1 MPGCAAHSRADELI
15 DRALVATQSA
25 PTGTARLNREIVAVE
40 TMLRVETARSFMV
53 DSLDRIADRIDE
65 VARRNGSDAARIL
78 ALFARWAKVNTSPL
92 STVADAAREA
102 QALAERSS
110 SPYVFVLGT
119 HIAASQH
126 WYEGRV
132 GEAVALFDRCI
143 DAAAAALD
151 DPEQRIPPGMP
162 GGFAALAFQAAGRDE
177 RANEALD
184 VFTRMLRDRLDDQ
197 YVHIDA
203 VYFPAFVAAMRGEVD
218 AVERMTRQ
226 IVDGTIRV
234 EQPHFSPACRVLH
247 GWAIAVQS
255 GDPAGAA
262 MARAA
267 MAEIDAGP
275 ASIGSPMFRTFVG
288 EAVLRAG
295 DAAGAIEVLRHADV
309 VDTVSGER
317 WFLPETLRLGAAA
330 EAARGAAADDVA
342 ALLARAVELAE
353 AQGSVLFAE
362 RARAQ
367 LAG

>member
-1 MPGCAAHSRADELI
+1 
-15 DRALVATQSA
+15 
-25 PTGTARLNREIVAVE
+25 
-40 TMLRVETARSFMV
+40 MLRVETARSFMV

-78 ALFARWAKVNTSPL
+78 GLFTRWAKINTSPL

-197 YVHIDA
+197 YVRVDA

-275 ASIGSPMFRTFVG
+275 AQHRV
-288 EAVLRAG
+288 
-295 DAAGAIEVLRHADV
+295 ADV
-309 VDTVSGER
+309 PHVRRRS
-317 WFLPETLRLGAAA
+317 GAARRRCRRGD
-330 EAARGAAADDVA
+330 RGAAPRRGGRHR
-342 ALLARAVELAE
+342 L
-353 AQGSVLFAE
+353 G
-362 RARAQ
+362 
-367 LAG
+367 